1 MTQFR
6 DNLERNRA
14 RLRGKKYML
23 GEKHP
28 NAKLTAQQVRDIRKD
43 RRPYRAIAAQ
53 YKISCSQ
60 VSDIKNGRAW
70 VSVK

>member
-6 DNLERNRA
+6 DNAARNRA
-14 RLRGKKYML
+14 RLRGKKYAL

-28 NAKLTAQQVRDIRKD
+28 QAKLTAQQVREIRKD
-43 RRPYRAIAAQ
+43 RRPYAAIAAA
-53 YKISCSQ
+53 YHISKSQ
-60 VSDIKNGRAW
+60 ISDIKNGRAW